1 LAGTRDDTLTGEPIE
16 ITPRLAMAYSAGLL
30 LDKDRYYGVDGGIP
44 PVLPFLCVRF
54 EWPLALSFRSALGFS
69 GAELA
74 RGVHAAQ
81 DTEVHRPFRIGE
93 RVQTSGAIVQA
104 RQARAGALT
113 ITRYETRSLSAGD
126 IVTTSWSTS
135 ILRGVTLRG
144 EAFSRAE
151 PPGAITHSPGP
162 ALVSP
167 DQPMPIHLTHAYTEC
182 ADIWNPIHTEEPV
195 ARAAGLPRIIV
206 HGTILWALAG
216 VALADLKLDG
226 DTDRIARF
234 NGRFVSPVI
243 PGAVMR
249 TVVEGNGPALAWRL
263 EDVSDGRVCVA
274 GEAEIR

>member
-1 LAGTRDDTLTGEPIE
+1 LAETHDEVLIGEAIE

-30 LDKDRYYGVDGGIP
+30 LDNDRFYGVDGAVP

-54 EWPLALSFRSALGFS
+54 EWPLALGFRSALGFS
-69 GAELA
+69 GHELA

-81 DTEVHRPFRIGE
+81 DTEVHRPFRVGE
-93 RVQTSGAIVQA
+93 RVQTNGVIVQA
-104 RQARAGALT
+104 RQTRAGALT
-113 ITRYETRSLSAGD
+113 VTRYETRSLTAGD
-126 IVTTSWSTS
+126 VVTTSWSTS

-144 EAFSRAE
+144 DPFSRVA
-151 PPGAITHSPGP
+151 PPAAIAPSPGP
-162 ALVSP
+162 ALVSA

-182 ADIWNPIHTEEPV
+182 ADIWNPIHTEEPA

-206 HGTILWALAG
+206 HGTILWAMAG
-216 VALADLKLDG
+216 IALADLKLGG
-226 DTDRIARF
+226 DMDRIARF

-249 TVVEGNGPALAWRL
+249 TVVDGDGPALAWRL
-263 EDVSDGRVCVA
+263 EDVASGRVCVA

>member
-1 LAGTRDDTLTGEPIE
+1 LAETHDEVLIGEAIE
-16 ITPRLAMAYSAGLL
+16 ITPRMAMAYSAGLL
-30 LDKDRYYGVDGGIP
+30 LDHDRFYGVDGGIP

-54 EWPLALSFRSALGFS
+54 EWPLALGFRAALGFS
-69 GAELA
+69 GDELA

-81 DTEVHRPFRIGE
+81 DTEVHRPFRVGE
-93 RVQTSGAIVQA
+93 RVQTNGAIVQA
-104 RQARAGALT
+104 RQTRAGALT
-113 ITRYETRSLSAGD
+113 VTRYKTRSLTAGD
-126 IVTTSWSTS
+126 VVTTSWSTS

-144 EAFSRAE
+144 EAFSRIA
-151 PPGAITHSPGP
+151 PPAVISPSPGP
-162 ALVSP
+162 ALVSA

-182 ADIWNPIHTEEPV
+182 ADIWNPIHTEEPA

-216 VALADLKLDG
+216 VALADLKLGG
-226 DTDRIARF
+226 DMDRVARF

-249 TVVEGNGPALAWRL
+249 TVVEGDGPALAWRL
-263 EDVSDGRVCVA
+263 VDVADGRVCVA